1 MFSFRV
7 SFYYEVLCHKQKP
20 LAWRTGCRRPDG
32 CRKAMQGAVATDMEK
47 EVGPRAIK
55 VGMEPQDLL
64 LIRRRWQVFRESVKG
79 LVMPPGMFGEG
90 QV

>member
-1 MFSFRV
+1 
-7 SFYYEVLCHKQKP
+7 
-20 LAWRTGCRRPDG
+20 
-32 CRKAMQGAVATDMEK
+32 MQGAVATDMEK

-79 LVMPPGMFGEG
+79 DRVGWSCRLGSLGKG